1 MAFRAAVNAAA
12 TVGGTALTS
21 YIDSMTVN
29 RSWDLADT
37 TTFGNIGHTRLGTLQ
52 DFSLD
57 ISGHWDPTSST
68 GVDALLNT
76 VYNAGTAVSWVA
88 YPGGTATGQVSY
100 TFSGL
105 LESYNVDSAVE
116 NDVTWSATI
125 QASGTATRAGL

>member
-1 MAFRAAVNAAA
+1 MAFRAAVNAALTA
-12 TVGGTALTS
+12 GGTALST

-29 RSWDLADT
+29 RTWDLAET
-37 TTFGNIGHTRLGTLQ
+37 TTFGSIGKTRLATLQ

-57 ISGHWDPTSST
+57 LGGHWDPAAST
-68 GVDALLNT
+68 GPDALLNT
-76 VYNAGTAVSWVA
+76 IYNAGTAISWVA

-105 LESYNVDSAVE
+105 LENYNVDSAVE